1 MKQHEMAL
9 AELSLEEKIGQM
21 FMIGFKE
28 EFLTPETLKFINECN
43 IGFID
48 IFARNIVSVEQATAL
63 MNQLHQQAKITPM
76 IFTDQE
82 GGVVCQF
89 AELTST
95 FSSHMGLAATG
106 NPAFIELAAEILAE
120 DMNLVGMDGFIAP
133 TIDVNH
139 EPNNPIIGL
148 RSFSDDPQT
157 VIDSGKA
164 FMRGVQHIGLAAMPK
179 HFPGHGGS
187 RLDSHLV
194 LPTLEFSEEFFEAC
208 DLPPFKE
215 VAKDS
220 DFMMTAHIA
229 VPSIDCTGLPATFSS
244 KFLKEILRDK
254 LGFKGVLITD
264 CLEMDVVKNNYSP
277 EEIITYSIEAGI
289 DVMLLSHS
297 LDLQKKLYDILLEK
311 VKSGQVSE
319 ERINSSVRRILAAKE
334 KFGMLNNKKQ
344 KDISLAVKLVRSR
357 REIED
362 YICRH
367 TIVMLRNKLNKI
379 PLKKEQRIGI
389 IEWDKARSTVQ
400 LNEPAHTSYLEKFA
414 KDYFCD
420 VDVLLLPLKKVDSAV
435 IKNFLESHDNILVAP
450 FSRTPEVEML
460 QADMV
465 REILKMREDAIVI
478 ATGNPYDIQHF
489 QEVKTYLVT
498 FGFRDT
504 QIRALFDNLTGNFQP
519 VGKLPVE
526 IKGIFPR
533 WYRNNSGGL
542 FS

>member
-1 MKQHEMAL
+1 MKQHEITL

-28 EFLTPETLKFINECN
+28 EYLTPEFLRFVNDCN

-48 IFARNIVSVEQATAL
+48 IFARNIVTVEQATNL
-63 MNQLHQQAKITPM
+63 MNQLHQQSKITPM
-76 IFTDQE
+76 IFADQE

-106 NPAFIELAAEILAE
+106 NPAFIELAAEVMAE
-120 DMNLVGMDGFIAP
+120 DLNLIGMDGFIAP

-157 VIDSGKA
+157 VIDAGKA
-164 FMRGVQHIGLAAMPK
+164 FMKGLGQKNMVAIPK

-187 RLDSHLV
+187 KMDSHLV
-194 LPTLEFSEEFFEAC
+194 LPTMDFSEEFFESC
-208 DLPPFKE
+208 DMRPFKE
-215 VAKDS
+215 VARDA

-229 VPSIDCTGLPATFSS
+229 VPSIDPEGLPATFSPL
-244 KFLKEILRDK
+244 FMTDILRGK
-254 LGFKGVLITD
+254 LGFKGVLISD
-264 CLEMDVVKNNYSP
+264 CLEMDVIKNNYSP
-277 EEIITYSIEAGI
+277 EEIIDHCLAAGI

-297 LDLQKKLYDILLEK
+297 LGLQQKLYEVLLDR
-311 VKSGQVSE
+311 VKTGVISE
-319 ERINSSVRRILAAKE
+319 ERINDSVKRILAAKE
-334 KFGMLNNKKQ
+334 KFGMLLNKKHR
-344 KDISLAVKLVRSR
+344 DVSLAVKLVRSR

-379 PLKKEQRIGI
+379 PLKKEQHIGI
-389 IEWDKARSTVQ
+389 IEWDKTRSTVQ

-414 KDYFCD
+414 REYFSE
-420 VDVLLLPLKKVDSAV
+420 VDVLLLPLKKTDSTV
-435 IKNFLESHDNILVAP
+435 IKNFLESHDNVLVAP

-465 REILKMREDAIVI
+465 REIIKIREDAVVI
-478 ATGNPYDIQHF
+478 ATGNPYDIKNFHD
-489 QEVKTYLVT
+489 VKTYLVT

-504 QIRALFDNLTGNFQP
+504 QMRALFDNLTGEFQP

-533 WYRNNSGGL
+533 WYNYNTSTL
-542 FS
+542 